1 MENSRS
7 NIDSSVLFRC
17 SQKHYDSV
25 LAKYDIGFTQFIF
38 LTQIYENEGISMNEL
53 ATQGCFDKGTIT
65 KSISKLQEL
74 DYVKIE
80 NSETDRRAKSLFTTS
95 KAREILP
102 KLYSL
107 SQEWTSYLTSDLTDE
122 EKDKYVEILTKIINK
137 ARDYSST
144 ANNDEDVKFY
154 GLQKLSLLD
163 YPGHMAATL
172 FTGGCNFRCPFC
184 HNKSLVFLDDN
195 AEAIDHQSI
204 LDYLL
209 KRKGV
214 LDGVCVTGGEP
225 LLYPSIKNYLKVFKE
240 MGLSVKLDTNGTNP
254 KVLKELVDK
263 GLVDYVA
270 MDIKNC
276 PKKYPMTIGIED
288 YDLTNIKE
296 SIKYLLD
303 DNVDY
308 EFRTTV
314 VKEFHEADDFKEIGK
329 LIKGAKRYFLQKFED
344 HGSCIKEG
352 LSAPSDE
359 DLKQFKDIVK
369 DYVQDVHI
377 RGVEE

>member
-1 MENSRS
+1 
-7 NIDSSVLFRC
+7 
-17 SQKHYDSV
+17 
-25 LAKYDIGFTQFIF
+25 
-38 LTQIYENEGISMNEL
+38 MNEL
-53 ATQGCFDKGTIT
+53 AIQGCFDKGTIT

-74 DYVKIE
+74 DYVRIE
-80 NSETDRRAKSLFTTS
+80 SNETDKRAKSLFTTV

-107 SQEWTSYLTSDLTDE
+107 AQEWTSYLTSDLTDE
-122 EKDKYVEILTKIINK
+122 EKDTYIAILSKIIDK
-137 ARDYSST
+137 ARDYSNS
-144 ANNDEDVKFY
+144 ANDDQDVKFY

-184 HNKSLVFLDDN
+184 HNKSLVFLDDQ
-195 AEAIDHQSI
+195 AETIDHQNI
-204 LDYLL
+204 LDYLS
-209 KRKGV
+209 KRKGI

-225 LLYPSIKNYLKVFKE
+225 LLYPNLKNCLKVFKE
-240 MGLSVKLDTNGTNP
+240 MGLEVKLDTNGTSP
-254 KVLKELVDK
+254 KALKELVDE

-296 SIKYLLD
+296 TIKYLLD

-314 VKEFHEADDFKEIGK
+314 VKEFHEAKDFKEIGE
-329 LIKGAKRYFLQKFED
+329 LIKGAKRYFLQNFED
-344 HGSCIKEG
+344 HGNCIKEG
-352 LSAPSDE
+352 LSPVSEE
-359 DLKQFKDIVK
+359 DLKEFKDIAK
-369 DYVQDVHI
+369 DYVKEIHI

>member
-1 MENSRS
+1 
-7 NIDSSVLFRC
+7 
-17 SQKHYDSV
+17 
-25 LAKYDIGFTQFIF
+25 
-38 LTQIYENEGISMNEL
+38 MNEL

-80 NSETDRRAKSLFTTS
+80 NSETDRRAKSLFTTP
-95 KAREILP
+95 KARDILP

-122 EKDKYVEILTKIINK
+122 EKDKYIEILTKIINK

-225 LLYPSIKNYLKVFKE
+225 LLYPNLKNYLKVLKE
-240 MGLSVKLDTNGTNP
+240 MGLSVKLDTNGTSP
-254 KVLKELVDK
+254 EVLKELVK
-263 GLVDYVA
+263 AKLVDYVA

-314 VKEFHEADDFKEIGK
+314 VKEFHEAEDFKEIGK
-329 LIKGAKRYFLQKFED
+329 LIKGAKRYFLQNFED
-344 HGSCIKEG
+344 HGGCIKEG
-352 LSAPSDE
+352 LHAVSE
-359 DLKQFKDIVK
+359 EELKQFKDIVK
-369 DYVQDVHI
+369 DYVQEVHI